1 MDAMGYFRGPLGRQ
15 TKKRWIIKDYRKT
28 FLGIKLGIGTCLDGS
43 KANFDVFVCCY
54 ILKGDVF
61 FLVMFFGFVIIGP
74 AQIDGR
80 IRKRNTI
87 IR

>member
-43 KANFDVFVCCY
+43 KGEEIFDVFVC
-54 ILKGDVF
+54 
-61 FLVMFFGFVIIGP
+61 
-74 AQIDGR
+74 R
-80 IRKRNTI
+80 
-87 IR
+87 